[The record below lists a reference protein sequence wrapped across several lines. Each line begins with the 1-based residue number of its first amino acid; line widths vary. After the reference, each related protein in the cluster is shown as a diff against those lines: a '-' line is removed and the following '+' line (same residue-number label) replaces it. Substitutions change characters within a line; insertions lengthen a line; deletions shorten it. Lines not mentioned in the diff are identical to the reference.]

1 MITVAPKPKT
11 KKLEGFKGDFWKT
24 KDFKVSIGDITEI
37 KGSGVS
43 SKLATPS
50 AQSAPQGPTPKPN
63 VTDLRSWD
71 MKLLERYEPFYA
83 PFCDMCCLC
92 TYGKCDLTAGKKGAC
107 GIDIQAQQARLVL
120 LACCIGSAA
129 HSGHARHL
137 VEYLI
142 EKKGEDLPIDLGIN
156 IDIEAPIMR
165 TVLGKKP
172 ETLGD
177 LKEGLDYLEEQ
188 MVHLLSACHT
198 GQEGSS
204 IDFESKALHAG
215 LMDNLGKEIGDIAQI
230 VALNLPK
237 GSEDAPL
244 VELGLGTIDREKPV
258 VLCIGHNVAPGA
270 GIIDYIEDQELE
282 DELEVCGICCA
293 ALDITRYNKG
303 AKVVGPISKQLKFVR
318 SGVADVIV
326 VDEQCVRTDVLEEA
340 KKNNAVV
347 LATTDKICLGL
358 PDMTDEE
365 PDKIVS
371 QLLKGDIEGAL
382 ILDPD
387 KVGEVA
393 TRVAMDIAK
402 DREALKMLPDLDEIT
417 EMAKECTECGWC
429 VRVCPNS
436 QQMMDAVVAAGKG
449 DFSKFVDLYEH
460 DVCYSCGRC
469 EQECERDLPLMS
481 MLTKVGEHFVKDE
494 KYNVRAGRGPV
505 QDVEIRKVGAPIV
518 LGDIP
523 GVIAFVGCTN
533 YPEGGED
540 VAKMAEEFL
549 ERNYIVVTSGCGA
562 MTIGEYRDE
571 EGKTLYERYSGDFDA
586 KGLVNV
592 GSCVSNA
599 HIPGACIKIANIFA
613 KKPLE
618 GNFEEIADYILN
630 RVGACGVAWGAYSQK
645 AAAIATGVNR
655 WGIPVVI
662 GPHGSKYRRLFLG
675 RTDKEEKWRINDLRK
690 KEVVA
695 GEPAPEHLL
704 YAAENREEATVMIAK
719 LCIRPNDTSKGRQ
732 LKLNHYIDLHRKYF
746 GTMPDDIYKFV
757 RVEKDIPITYKRD
770 VMELLNEKGW
780 EPRAIPQEP
789 SLMEMDG
796 D

>member
-1 MITVAPKPKT
+1 MAHKPKT
-11 KKLEGFKGDFWKT
+11 KELKDDFWKS
-24 KDFKVSIGDITEI
+24 KNLSITAREITNKEV
-37 KGSGVS
+37 KEFP
-43 SKLATPS
+43 KPL
-50 AQSAPQGPTPKPN
+50 GPTPKPN
-63 VTDLRSWD
+63 VTDLRTWD

-92 TYGKCDLTAGKKGAC
+92 TYGKCDLTGGKKGAC
-107 GIDIQAQQARLVL
+107 GIDIGAQQARIVL

-137 VEYLI
+137 LDYLI
-142 EKKGEDLPIDLGIN
+142 ERKGEDLPIDLGMN
-156 IDIEAPIMR
+156 IEIEAPIMR
-165 TVLGKKP
+165 VILGKKP
-172 ETLGD
+172 QTLGD
-177 LKEGLDYLEEQ
+177 LRNALDYLEEQ
-188 MVHLLSACHT
+188 MIHLLSACHT

-237 GSEDAPL
+237 GEDAPL
-244 VELGLGTIDREKPV
+244 VELGMGTIDREKPV
-258 VLCIGHNVAPGA
+258 VLCIGHNVAPGV
-270 GIIDYIEDQELE
+270 GIIDYMEDKGLE
-282 DELEVCGICCA
+282 DDVEVCGICCA
-293 ALDITRYNKG
+293 AIDITRYNPG
-303 AKVVGPISKQLKFVR
+303 AKVVGPISKQLKFIR
-318 SGVADVIV
+318 SGIADVVV
-326 VDEQCVRTDVLEEA
+326 VDEQCVRTDVLEESR
-340 KKNNAVV
+340 KNKAAVI
-347 LATTDKICLGL
+347 ATTDKICLGL
-358 PDMTDEE
+358 PDMTHEDA
-365 PDKIVS
+365 DKIVK
-371 QLLKGDIEGAL
+371 QLVDEEIEGAL

-393 TRVAMDIAK
+393 TKVAMQIVNG
-402 DREALKMLPDLDEIT
+402 RRALKLLPDLNEIQ

-429 VRVCPNS
+429 KRACPNS
-436 QQMMDAVVAAGKG
+436 QPIMEAVMDASEGN
-449 DFSKFVDLYEH
+449 FSKFIKLYEK
-460 DVCYSCGRC
+460 DVCYTCGRC

-481 MLTKVGEHFVKDE
+481 MLAKIGEHYVKGE

-505 QDVEIRKVGAPIV
+505 QDVEIRRVGAPIV

-562 MTIGEYRDE
+562 MTVGEHRDE

-655 WGIPVVI
+655 WGIPVVV
-662 GPHGSKYRRLFLG
+662 GPHGTKYRRLFLG
-675 RTDKEEKWRINDLRK
+675 RTDKEEKWKLNDLRSGK
-690 KEVVA
+690 VID

-704 YAAENREEATVMIAK
+704 YAAENREEATVMISK
-719 LCIRPNDTSKGRQ
+719 LCIRPTDTPKGRQ
-732 LKLNHYIDLHRKYF
+732 IKLNNYIDLYKKYF
-746 GTMPDDIYKFV
+746 GALPDDVYKFV
-757 RVEKDIPITYKRD
+757 RNEKDIPITYKKE
-770 VMELLNEKGW
+770 VIKMLEEKGW
-780 EPRAIPQEP
+780 EPRALPQEP
-789 SLMEMDG
+789 SLLGFREKVEG
-796 D
+796 K

>member
-1 MITVAPKPKT
+1 MAPKSKAPKQ
-11 KKLEGFKGDFWKT
+11 KIFKDNFWKT
-24 KDFKVSIGDITEI
+24 KGFKVSIGDITGKTI
-37 KGSGVS
+37 KKE
-43 SKLATPS
+43 SKISEEPS
-50 AQSAPQGPTPKPN
+50 LQLGPTTKPN
-63 VTDLRSWD
+63 LTDLRSWD
-71 MKLLERYEPFYA
+71 MKLLNRYEPFYA

-107 GIDIQAQQARLVL
+107 GINIQAQQARTVL

-137 VEYLI
+137 LEYLT
-142 EKKGEDLPIDLGIN
+142 KKYGDDLPIDLGMN

-165 TVLGKKP
+165 VVLGKKP

-177 LKEGLDYLEEQ
+177 LKEALNYLEEQ
-188 MVHLLSACHT
+188 MMHLLSACHT
-198 GQEGSS
+198 GQEGNS

-215 LMDNLGKEIGDIAQI
+215 LMDNVGKEIGDIAQI
-230 VALNLPK
+230 VALNMPK
-237 GSEDAPL
+237 GDEDAPL
-244 VELGLGTIDREKPV
+244 VELGMGTIDRNKPV
-258 VLCIGHNVAPGA
+258 ILCIGHNVIPGS
-270 GIIDYIEDQELE
+270 GIIDYVENEELE
-282 DELEVCGICCA
+282 DEVEVCGICCA
-293 ALDITRYNKG
+293 ALDITRYNKN
-303 AKVVGPISKQLKFVR
+303 AKVIGPISKQLKFVR

-326 VDEQCVRTDVLEEA
+326 VDEQCVRTDILEEA
-340 KKNNAVV
+340 NKNNAVV

-358 PDMTDEE
+358 PDLTKEDTN
-365 PDKIVS
+365 KIVA
-371 QLLKGDIEGAL
+371 QLVKGDINGAL

-393 TRVAMDIAK
+393 TRVAMNIAE
-402 DREALKMLPDLDEIT
+402 DRENLKILPDIDEIT

-429 VRVCPNS
+429 VRSCPNS
-436 QQMMDAVVAAGKG
+436 QPMMDAVVAAGKG
-449 DFSKFVDLYEH
+449 DYSKFIELYNF

-469 EQECERDLPLMS
+469 EQNCERDLPLMS
-481 MLTKVGEHFVKDE
+481 MLTKVGEHYVKDE
-494 KYNVRAGRGPV
+494 KYNVRVGRGPI
-505 QDVEIRKVGAPIV
+505 QDIEIRRVGAPIV

-571 EGKTLYERYSGDFDA
+571 DGKTLYEKYSGDFEA

-613 KKPLE
+613 KKTLE

-645 AAAIATGVNR
+645 AVAIATGVNR
-655 WGIPVVI
+655 WGIPVVL

-675 RTDKEEKWRINDLRK
+675 RTDKEETWEINDLRTG
-690 KEVVA
+690 EVVK

-704 YAAENREEATVMIAK
+704 YAAENRGEATVIIAK
-719 LCIRPNDTSKGRQ
+719 LCMRPNDTSKGRQ
-732 LKLNHYIDLHRKYF
+732 LKLNHYIDLNRKYF
-746 GTMPDDIYKFV
+746 GVIPDDVHKFV
-757 RVEKDIPITYKRD
+757 RVEKDIPIIYKRD
-770 VMELLNEKGW
+770 IMEILKVKGW
-780 EPRAIPQEP
+780 KSRKIPQEP
-789 SLMEMDG
+789 SLKQVDDDLNE
-796 D
+796 